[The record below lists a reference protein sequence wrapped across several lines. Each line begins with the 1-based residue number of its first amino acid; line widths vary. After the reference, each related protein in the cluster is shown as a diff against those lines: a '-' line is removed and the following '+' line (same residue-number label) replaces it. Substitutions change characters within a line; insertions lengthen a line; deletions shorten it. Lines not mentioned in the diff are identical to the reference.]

1 MLISKNSVEEE
12 NFCLGSVRKNSLI
25 RDKLTN
31 FLGALLGNEDLK
43 KWKHLNTFI
52 LNWTEKDNCGKV
64 TVIYDEAKGR

>member
-52 LNWTEKDNCGKV
+52 LN
-64 TVIYDEAKGR
+64 